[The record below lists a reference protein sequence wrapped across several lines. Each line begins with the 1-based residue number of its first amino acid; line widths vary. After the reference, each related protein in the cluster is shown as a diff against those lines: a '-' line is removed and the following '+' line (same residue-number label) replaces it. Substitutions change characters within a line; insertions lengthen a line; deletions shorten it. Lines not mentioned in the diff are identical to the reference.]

1 MTLQGQDIIRAT
13 SKTLPKQPGVYQ
25 MEDSKG
31 NILYIGK
38 AKNLANRV
46 KNYLSINNLTRR
58 IQRMVSLTSSMNF
71 YVTNT
76 ELEAII
82 LECNLIKK
90 YKPRFNI
97 LLRDDKSFPYIF
109 ISSEH
114 DFPRIEKHRGAQYKK
129 GRYYGPF
136 ASPDAVNR
144 TINTLQ
150 RIFLLRSCTDKE
162 VASGQKLC
170 FNYYLKRCSGPCGG
184 KITKEEYAKLIESA
198 DDFLSSGN
206 SENIQKKFEDQ
217 MYFASKNKNFEL
229 AASLRDR
236 LKALKHIAQNNSIKI
251 KDIKDADIFAIDTRE
266 GKTCIYGSFFRNNT
280 SYGGKAFFPDHD
292 QLADKIEIM
301 IGFLNIFY
309 AEKKI
314 PRVIITNT
322 DIDKTNSFMILGK
335 NFENTKIVNPKKGP
349 KKNLLKFAEKNS
361 RINLELKLNKLKS
374 FDNFTNEIKKMFQIK
389 KDINKIEAFD
399 NSHTFGKFPVGV
411 MIAYN
416 NNGFLKSNYRKF
428 NIKFNLEDNKNKVD
442 DYYMM
447 KEMLIRRFGNSKFK
461 NEIDLPDLLLI
472 DGGRGQYNSAKKA
485 IEDLQIN
492 IPIIAMAKGLDRDS
506 GREIL
511 IHDKY
516 THRLNHN
523 NLLLHFLQNIRDE
536 VHRFAI
542 TTHRSKRYK
551 MSIKSIF
558 DDLKGIGP
566 ERKKILKKH
575 FGSVE
580 QLKLASLKEL
590 KEIKSIPE
598 NILKRIYEYF
608 HSV

>member
-1 MTLQGQDIIRAT
+1 MTLQGQEIIRET
-13 SKTLPKQPGVYQ
+13 SRTLPNQPGVYQ
-25 MEDSKG
+25 MEDGKG

-38 AKNLANRV
+38 AKNLSNRV

-58 IQRMVSLTSSMNF
+58 IQRMVSLTDSMNF
-71 YVTNT
+71 FVTNT

-90 YKPRFNI
+90 HKPRFNV

-114 DFPRIEKHRGAQYKK
+114 DFPRIEKHRGSKNKK

-144 TINTLQ
+144 TINTIQ

-162 VASGQKLC
+162 VAAGKKLC

-184 KITKEEYAKLIESA
+184 KITKKAYAKLIEAA

-206 SENIQKKFEDQ
+206 SERIEKNFSDQ
-217 MYFASKNKNFEL
+217 MYKAAKNKNFEL

-236 LKALKHIAQNNSIKI
+236 LKALRHIAQNNSIKI
-251 KDIKDADIFAIDTRE
+251 KDIKNADVFAINTSE

-280 SYGGKAFFPDHD
+280 SYGGKAFYPDHD
-292 QLADKIEIM
+292 QLSEKEEIM
-301 IGFLNIFY
+301 LGFLNIFY
-309 AEKKI
+309 AEKDI
-314 PRVIITNT
+314 PEYIITNT
-322 DIDKTNSFMILGK
+322 DIKKNGVLNILGK
-335 NFENTKIVNPKKGP
+335 NFENTKIIKPIKGP

-361 RINLELKLNKLKS
+361 RVNLDLKLNKLKS
-374 FDNFTNEIKKMFQIK
+374 FENFTLEIKKIFHIK
-389 KDINKIEAFD
+389 STISKIEAYD
-399 NSHTFGKFPVGV
+399 NSHTFGKYPVGV

-416 NNGFLKSNYRKF
+416 SNGFIKSNYRKF
-428 NIKFNLEDNKNKVD
+428 NIKFNLEEDKNKVD

-447 KEMLIRRFGNSKFK
+447 REMLIRRFNNTKFK
-461 NEIDLPDLLLI
+461 KDIDLPDLLLI
-472 DGGRGQYNSAKKA
+472 DGGKGQYNSAL
-485 IEDLQIN
+485 EVMNELSIN
-492 IPIIAMAKGLDRDS
+492 IPIISMAKGVDRDS

-511 IHDKY
+511 IHDKF
-516 THRLNHN
+516 THRLNDN
-523 NLLLHFLQNIRDE
+523 NPLLHFLQNIRDE

-542 TTHRSKRYK
+542 TTHRSKRSK
-551 MSIKSIF
+551 MSFRSVF

-575 FGSVE
+575 FGTIE
-580 QLKLASLKEL
+580 NIKLASMTEL
-590 KEIKSIPE
+590 KQVKSIPDT
-598 NILKRIYEYF
+598 ILEKIYKYF

>member
-1 MTLQGQDIIRAT
+1 MTLQGQEIIKAT
-13 SKTLPKQPGVYQ
+13 SKTLPNQPGVYQ
-25 MEDSKG
+25 MEDNNG

-38 AKNLANRV
+38 AKNLSNRV
-46 KNYLSINNLTRR
+46 KNYLSISNLTRR
-58 IQRMVSLTSSMNF
+58 IQRMVSLTNSMNF
-71 YVTNT
+71 FVTNT

-90 YKPRFNI
+90 HKPRFNV

-114 DFPRIEKHRGAQYKK
+114 DFPRIEKHRGPKNKA

-144 TINTLQ
+144 TINTIQ
-150 RIFLLRSCTDKE
+150 RIFLLRSCTDKD
-162 VASGQKLC
+162 VSAGNKLC

-184 KITKEEYAKLIESA
+184 KITKQAYAKLIESA

-206 SENIQKKFEDQ
+206 SEKIQKNFTNQ
-217 MYFASKNKNFEL
+217 MYVASKNKNFEL

-251 KDIKDADIFAIDTRE
+251 KDIKDADVFAIDSRN

-280 SYGGKAFFPDHD
+280 SYGGKAFYPDHD
-292 QLADKIEIM
+292 QLAEKEEIM
-301 IGFLNIFY
+301 LGFLNIFY
-309 AEKKI
+309 AEKEVPKYI
-314 PRVIITNT
+314 LTNT
-322 DIDKTNSFMILGK
+322 DITKSDSFNILGK
-335 NFENTKIVNPKKGP
+335 NFENTKILTPQKGP

-361 RINLELKLNKLKS
+361 RINLDLKLNKLKS
-374 FDNFTNEIKKMFQIK
+374 FDSFTNEIKKIFQIK
-389 KDINKIEAFD
+389 NNINKIEAYD

-416 NNGFLKSNYRKF
+416 NNGFIKSNYRKF
-428 NIKFNLEDNKNKVD
+428 NIKFNIENNKNKVD

-447 KEMLIRRFGNSKFK
+447 KEMLIRRFNNVKFRD
-461 NEIDLPDLLLI
+461 EIDLPDLLLI
-472 DGGRGQYNSAKKA
+472 DGGKGQYSSAKEVMDNLK
-485 IEDLQIN
+485 IN
-492 IPIIAMAKGLDRDS
+492 IPIISMAKGVDRNS

-511 IHDKY
+511 IHEKF
-516 THRLNHN
+516 THRLNEN
-523 NLLLHFLQNIRDE
+523 NTLLHFLQNIRDE

-542 TTHRSKRYK
+542 TTHRTKRSK
-551 MSIKSIF
+551 MSIRSVF
-558 DDLKGIGP
+558 DELKGIGP

-575 FGSVE
+575 FGTIE
-580 QLKLASLKEL
+580 NLKLATLEDLK
-590 KEIKSIPE
+590 KIKSIPV
-598 NILKRIYEYF
+598 NILKQIYEYF

>member
-1 MTLQGQDIIRAT
+1 MTLQGQEIIKAI
-13 SKTLPKQPGVYQ
+13 SKTLPNQPGVYQ
-25 MEDSKG
+25 MEDNKG

-38 AKNLANRV
+38 AKNLSNRV

-58 IQRMVSLTSSMNF
+58 IQRMVSLTNSMNF
-71 YVTNT
+71 FVTNT

-90 YKPRFNI
+90 HKPRFNV
-97 LLRDDKSFPYIF
+97 LLRDDKSFPFIF

-114 DFPRIEKHRGAQYKK
+114 DFPRIEKHRGPKNK
-129 GRYYGPF
+129 TGRYYGPF

-144 TINTLQ
+144 TINTIQ

-162 VASGQKLC
+162 VSKGNKLC

-184 KITKEEYAKLIESA
+184 KITKEAYAKLIESA

-206 SENIQKKFEDQ
+206 SEKIQKNFTNQ
-217 MYFASKNKNFEL
+217 MYVASKNKNFEL

-251 KDIKDADIFAIDTRE
+251 KDIRDADVFAIDSRN

-280 SYGGKAFFPDHD
+280 SYGGKAFYPDHD
-292 QLADKIEIM
+292 QLAEKEEIM
-301 IGFLNIFY
+301 LGFLNIFY
-309 AEKKI
+309 ADKEI
-314 PRVIITNT
+314 PKYILTNT
-322 DIDKTNSFMILGK
+322 NINKSASFNILGK
-335 NFENTKIVNPKKGP
+335 NFENTKILTPQKGP

-361 RINLELKLNKLKS
+361 RINLELRLNKLKS
-374 FDNFTNEIKKMFQIK
+374 FDSFTNEIKKIFQIK
-389 KDINKIEAFD
+389 KDINKIEAYD

-416 NNGFLKSNYRKF
+416 NNGFIKSNYRKF
-428 NIKFNLEDNKNKVD
+428 NIKFNVEDNKNKVD

-447 KEMLIRRFGNSKFK
+447 KEMLIRRFNNTKFRD
-461 NEIDLPDLLLI
+461 EIDLPDLLLI
-472 DGGRGQYNSAKKA
+472 DGGKGQYNSAKEVMDK
-485 IEDLQIN
+485 LKIN
-492 IPIIAMAKGLDRDS
+492 IPIISMAKGVDRNS

-511 IHDKY
+511 IHEKF
-516 THRLNHN
+516 THRLNEN
-523 NLLLHFLQNIRDE
+523 STLLHFLQNIRDE

-542 TTHRSKRYK
+542 TTHRTKRSK
-551 MSIKSIF
+551 MSIKSVF
-558 DDLKGIGP
+558 DELKGIGP

-575 FGSVE
+575 FGTIE
-580 QLKLASLKEL
+580 NIKLATFEDLK
-590 KEIKSIPE
+590 KVKSIPL
-598 NILKRIYEYF
+598 NILRQIYEYF

>member
-1 MTLQGQDIIRAT
+1 MTLQGQEIIKAI
-13 SKTLPKQPGVYQ
+13 SKTLPNQPGVYQ
-25 MEDSKG
+25 MEDNKG

-38 AKNLANRV
+38 AKNLSNRV

-58 IQRMVSLTSSMNF
+58 IQRMVSLTNSMNF
-71 YVTNT
+71 FVTNT

-90 YKPRFNI
+90 HKPRFNV
-97 LLRDDKSFPYIF
+97 LLRDDKSFPFIF

-114 DFPRIEKHRGAQYKK
+114 DFPRIEKHRGPKNK
-129 GRYYGPF
+129 TGRYYGPF

-144 TINTLQ
+144 TINTIQ

-162 VASGQKLC
+162 VSKGNKLC

-184 KITKEEYAKLIESA
+184 KITKKAYAKLIESA

-206 SENIQKKFEDQ
+206 SEKIQKNFTNQ
-217 MYFASKNKNFEL
+217 MYVASKNKNFEL

-251 KDIKDADIFAIDTRE
+251 KDIRDADVFAIDSRN

-280 SYGGKAFFPDHD
+280 SYGGKAFYPDHD
-292 QLADKIEIM
+292 QLAEKEEIM
-301 IGFLNIFY
+301 LGFLNIFY
-309 AEKKI
+309 ADKEI
-314 PRVIITNT
+314 PKYILTNT
-322 DIDKTNSFMILGK
+322 NIKKSASFNILGK
-335 NFENTKIVNPKKGP
+335 NFENTKILTPQKGP

-361 RINLELKLNKLKS
+361 RINLELRLNKLKS
-374 FDNFTNEIKKMFQIK
+374 FDSFTNEIKKIFQIK
-389 KDINKIEAFD
+389 KDINKIEAYD

-416 NNGFLKSNYRKF
+416 NNGFIKSNYRKF
-428 NIKFNLEDNKNKVD
+428 NIKFNVEDNKNKVD

-447 KEMLIRRFGNSKFK
+447 KEMLIRRFNNTKFRD
-461 NEIDLPDLLLI
+461 EIDLPDLLLI
-472 DGGRGQYNSAKKA
+472 DGGKGQYNSAKEVMDK
-485 IEDLQIN
+485 LKIN
-492 IPIIAMAKGLDRDS
+492 IPIISMAKGADRNS

-511 IHDKY
+511 IHEKF
-516 THRLNHN
+516 THRLNEN
-523 NLLLHFLQNIRDE
+523 STLLHFLQNIRDE

-542 TTHRSKRYK
+542 TTHRTKRSK
-551 MSIKSIF
+551 MSIKSVF
-558 DDLKGIGP
+558 DELKGIGP

-575 FGSVE
+575 FGTIE
-580 QLKLASLKEL
+580 NIKLATFEDLK
-590 KEIKSIPE
+590 KVKSIPL
-598 NILKRIYEYF
+598 NILRQIYEYF

>member
-1 MTLQGQDIIRAT
+1 MTLQGQEIIKAT
-13 SKTLPKQPGVYQ
+13 SKTLPNQPGVYQ
-25 MEDSKG
+25 MEDNNG

-38 AKNLANRV
+38 AKNLSNRV
-46 KNYLSINNLTRR
+46 KNYLSISNLTRR
-58 IQRMVSLTSSMNF
+58 IQRMVSLTNSMNF
-71 YVTNT
+71 FVTNT

-90 YKPRFNI
+90 HKPRFNV

-114 DFPRIEKHRGAQYKK
+114 DFPRIEKHRGPKNK
-129 GRYYGPF
+129 PGRYYGPF

-144 TINTLQ
+144 TINTIQ
-150 RIFLLRSCTDKE
+150 RIFLLRSCTDKD
-162 VASGQKLC
+162 VSAGNKLC

-184 KITKEEYAKLIESA
+184 KITKQAYAKLIESA

-206 SENIQKKFEDQ
+206 SEKIQKNFTNQ
-217 MYFASKNKNFEL
+217 MYVASKNKNFEL

-251 KDIKDADIFAIDTRE
+251 KDIKDADVFAIDSRN

-280 SYGGKAFFPDHD
+280 SYGGKAFYPDHD
-292 QLADKIEIM
+292 QLAEKEEIM
-301 IGFLNIFY
+301 LGFLNIFY
-309 AEKKI
+309 AEKEVPKYI
-314 PRVIITNT
+314 LTNT
-322 DIDKTNSFMILGK
+322 DITKSDSFNILGK
-335 NFENTKIVNPKKGP
+335 NFENTKILTPQKGP

-361 RINLELKLNKLKS
+361 RINLDLKLNKLKS
-374 FDNFTNEIKKMFQIK
+374 FDSFTNEIKKIFQIK
-389 KDINKIEAFD
+389 NNINKIEAYD

-416 NNGFLKSNYRKF
+416 NNGFIKSNYRKF
-428 NIKFNLEDNKNKVD
+428 NIKFNIENNKNKVD

-447 KEMLIRRFGNSKFK
+447 KEMLIRRFNNVKFRD
-461 NEIDLPDLLLI
+461 EIDLPDLLLI
-472 DGGRGQYNSAKKA
+472 DGGKGQYSSAKEVMDNLK
-485 IEDLQIN
+485 IN
-492 IPIIAMAKGLDRDS
+492 IPIISMAKGVDRNS

-511 IHDKY
+511 IHEKF
-516 THRLNHN
+516 THRLNEN
-523 NLLLHFLQNIRDE
+523 NTLLHFLQNIRDE

-542 TTHRSKRYK
+542 TTHRTKRSK
-551 MSIKSIF
+551 MSIRSVF
-558 DDLKGIGP
+558 DELKGIGP

-575 FGSVE
+575 FGTIE
-580 QLKLASLKEL
+580 NLKLATLEDLK
-590 KEIKSIPE
+590 KIKSIPV
-598 NILKRIYEYF
+598 NILKQIYEYF

>member
-1 MTLQGQDIIRAT
+1 MTLQGQEIIKAT
-13 SKTLPKQPGVYQ
+13 SKTLPNQPGVYQ
-25 MEDSKG
+25 MEDNKG

-38 AKNLANRV
+38 AKNLSNRV

-58 IQRMVSLTSSMNF
+58 IQRMVSLTNSMNF
-71 YVTNT
+71 FVTNT

-90 YKPRFNI
+90 HKPRFNV
-97 LLRDDKSFPYIF
+97 LLRDDKSFPFIF

-114 DFPRIEKHRGAQYKK
+114 DFPRIEKHRGPKNK
-129 GRYYGPF
+129 SGRYYGPF

-144 TINTLQ
+144 TINTIQ

-162 VASGQKLC
+162 VSAGNKLC

-184 KITKEEYAKLIESA
+184 KITKQAYAKLIESA

-206 SENIQKKFEDQ
+206 SEKIQKNFTNQ
-217 MYFASKNKNFEL
+217 MYVASKNKNFEL

-251 KDIKDADIFAIDTRE
+251 KDIKDADVFAIDSRN

-280 SYGGKAFFPDHD
+280 SYGGKAFYPDHD
-292 QLADKIEIM
+292 QLAEKEEIM
-301 IGFLNIFY
+301 LGFLNIFY
-309 AEKKI
+309 AEKEI
-314 PRVIITNT
+314 PKYILTNT
-322 DIDKTNSFMILGK
+322 DITKSDSFNILGK
-335 NFENTKIVNPKKGP
+335 NFENTKILTPQKGP

-361 RINLELKLNKLKS
+361 RINLDLKLNKLKS
-374 FDNFTNEIKKMFQIK
+374 FDSFTNEIKKIFQIK
-389 KDINKIEAFD
+389 NNINKIEAYD

-416 NNGFLKSNYRKF
+416 NNGFIKSNYRKF
-428 NIKFNLEDNKNKVD
+428 NIKFNIENNKNKVD

-447 KEMLIRRFGNSKFK
+447 KEMLIRRFNNVKFRD
-461 NEIDLPDLLLI
+461 EIDLPDLLLI
-472 DGGRGQYNSAKKA
+472 DGGKGQYSSAKEVMDNLK
-485 IEDLQIN
+485 IN
-492 IPIIAMAKGLDRDS
+492 IPIISMAKGVDRNS

-511 IHDKY
+511 IHEKF
-516 THRLNHN
+516 THRLNEN
-523 NLLLHFLQNIRDE
+523 NTLLHFLQNIRDE

-542 TTHRSKRYK
+542 TTHRTKRSK
-551 MSIKSIF
+551 MSIRSVF
-558 DDLKGIGP
+558 DELKGIGP

-575 FGSVE
+575 FGTIE
-580 QLKLASLKEL
+580 NLKLATLEDLK
-590 KEIKSIPE
+590 KIKSIPE
-598 NILKRIYEYF
+598 NILKQIYEYF

>member
-1 MTLQGQDIIRAT
+1 
-13 SKTLPKQPGVYQ
+13 
-25 MEDSKG
+25 
-31 NILYIGK
+31 
-38 AKNLANRV
+38 
-46 KNYLSINNLTRR
+46 
-58 IQRMVSLTSSMNF
+58 
-71 YVTNT
+71 
-76 ELEAII
+76 
-82 LECNLIKK
+82 
-90 YKPRFNI
+90 
-97 LLRDDKSFPYIF
+97 
-109 ISSEH
+109 
-114 DFPRIEKHRGAQYKK
+114 
-129 GRYYGPF
+129 
-136 ASPDAVNR
+136 
-144 TINTLQ
+144 
-150 RIFLLRSCTDKE
+150 
-162 VASGQKLC
+162 
-170 FNYYLKRCSGPCGG
+170 
-184 KITKEEYAKLIESA
+184 
-198 DDFLSSGN
+198 
-206 SENIQKKFEDQ
+206 
-217 MYFASKNKNFEL
+217 
-229 AASLRDR
+229 
-236 LKALKHIAQNNSIKI
+236 
-251 KDIKDADIFAIDTRE
+251 
-266 GKTCIYGSFFRNNT
+266 
-280 SYGGKAFFPDHD
+280 
-292 QLADKIEIM
+292 
-301 IGFLNIFY
+301 
-309 AEKKI
+309 
-314 PRVIITNT
+314 
-322 DIDKTNSFMILGK
+322 MILGK

-399 NSHTFGKFPVGV
+399 NSHTFGKYPVGV

-551 MSIKSIF
+551 MSIKSVF

-566 ERKKILKKH
+566 ERKKLLKKH

>member
-1 MTLQGQDIIRAT
+1 MTLQGQEIIRET

-25 MEDSKG
+25 MEDDKG

-38 AKNLANRV
+38 AKNLSNRV

-58 IQRMVSLTSSMNF
+58 IQRMVSLTNSMNF
-71 YVTNT
+71 FVTNT

-90 YKPRFNI
+90 HKPRFNV

-109 ISSEH
+109 ISSAH
-114 DFPRIEKHRGAQYKK
+114 DFPRIEKHRGSKDK
-129 GRYYGPF
+129 PGRYYGPF

-144 TINTLQ
+144 TINTIQ

-162 VASGQKLC
+162 VSIGNKLC

-206 SENIQKKFEDQ
+206 SEKIQNNFTNQ
-217 MYFASKNKNFEL
+217 MYMASKNKNFEL

-251 KDIKDADIFAIDTRE
+251 KDIKNADVFAIDTRE

-280 SYGGKAFFPDHD
+280 SYGGKAFYPDHD
-292 QLADKIEIM
+292 QLLEKEEIM
-301 IGFLNIFY
+301 LGFLNIFY
-309 AEKKI
+309 AEKEIPKI
-314 PRVIITNT
+314 IITNT
-322 DIDKTNSFMILGK
+322 NIKKSNKFTFLGK
-335 NFENTKIVNPKKGP
+335 NFEKTLILKPQKGP
-349 KKNLLKFAEKNS
+349 KKNLLKFAEKNAY
-361 RINLELKLNKLKS
+361 INLNLKLNKLKS
-374 FDNFTNEIKKMFQIK
+374 FDYFRNEIKKIFQIESK
-389 KDINKIEAFD
+389 INKIEAFD
-399 NSHTFGKFPVGV
+399 NSHTFGKYPVGV
-411 MIAYN
+411 MVAYN
-416 NNGFLKSNYRKF
+416 NNGFIKSNYRKF
-428 NIKFNLEDNKNKVD
+428 NIKFNLEENKNKVD

-447 KEMLIRRFGNSKFK
+447 KEMLIRRFSNIKFK
-461 NEIDLPDLLLI
+461 NEIDLPDILLI
-472 DGGRGQYNSAKKA
+472 DGGKGQYNSAKQVMDTLK
-485 IEDLQIN
+485 LR
-492 IPIIAMAKGLDRDS
+492 IPIISMAKGVDRDS

-511 IHDKY
+511 IHEHF
-516 THRLNHN
+516 THRLNQN
-523 NLLLHFLQNIRDE
+523 NTLLHFLQNIRDE

-542 TTHRSKRYK
+542 TSHRSKRSK
-551 MSIKSIF
+551 MSTRSVF

-566 ERKKILKKH
+566 QRKKMLKKH
-575 FGSVE
+575 FGTIE
-580 QLKLASLKEL
+580 RLKLASFEEL
-590 KEIKSIPE
+590 KEVKSIPD
-598 NILKRIYEYF
+598 NILKKIYEYF

>member
-13 SKTLPKQPGVYQ
+13 SKTLPNQPGVYQ
-25 MEDSKG
+25 MEDGKG

-38 AKNLANRV
+38 AKNLSNRV

-58 IQRMVSLTSSMNF
+58 IQRMVSLTNSMNF
-71 YVTNT
+71 FVTNT
-76 ELEAII
+76 ELEALI

-90 YKPRFNI
+90 HKPRFNV

-114 DFPRIEKHRGAQYKK
+114 DFPRIEKHRGAQNKK

-162 VASGQKLC
+162 VLSGQKLC

-184 KITKEEYAKLIESA
+184 KITKEDYAKLIESA

-206 SENIQKKFEDQ
+206 SKKIQKKFTDQ
-217 MYFASKNKNFEL
+217 MYLASKNKNFEL

-236 LKALKHIAQNNSIKI
+236 LKALRHIAQNNSIKI

-292 QLADKIEIM
+292 QLSEKKEIM

-314 PRVIITNT
+314 PKVIITNT
-322 DIDKTNSFMILGK
+322 NIHKTDSFMILGK

-361 RINLELKLNKLKS
+361 RINLDLKLNKLKS
-374 FDNFTNEIKKMFQIK
+374 FDNFIKEIKKIFQIK

-399 NSHTFGKFPVGV
+399 NSHTFGKYPVGV

-447 KEMLIRRFGNSKFK
+447 KEMLSRRFKNSKFTD
-461 NEIDLPDLLLI
+461 EIDLPDLLLI
-472 DGGRGQYNSAKKA
+472 DGGKGQYNSAKKV
-485 IEDLQIN
+485 IESLKIK

-511 IHDKY
+511 IHDKF

-542 TTHRSKRYK
+542 TTHRRKRSK
-551 MSIKSIF
+551 MSFRSVF
-558 DDLKGIGP
+558 DDLEGIGP
-566 ERKKILKKH
+566 ERKKILKRH

-598 NILKRIYEYF
+598 NILEKIYEYF

>member
-1 MTLQGQDIIRAT
+1 MTLQGQEIIRST
-13 SKTLPKQPGVYQ
+13 SKTLPNQPGVYQ
-25 MEDSKG
+25 MIDNKG

-38 AKNLANRV
+38 AKNLSNRV

-58 IQRMVSLTSSMNF
+58 IQRMVSLTNSMNF
-71 YVTNT
+71 FVTNT

-90 YKPRFNI
+90 HKPRFNV

-114 DFPRIEKHRGAQYKK
+114 DFPRIEKHRGAKNK
-129 GRYYGPF
+129 PGRYYGPF

-144 TINTLQ
+144 TINTIQ

-162 VASGQKLC
+162 VTAGNKLC
-170 FNYYLKRCSGPCGG
+170 FNYYLKRCSGPCGA

-198 DDFLSSGN
+198 DEFLSSGN
-206 SENIQKKFEDQ
+206 SDKIQNNFTKQ
-217 MYFASKNKNFEL
+217 MYIASKNENFEL

-251 KDIKDADIFAIDTRE
+251 RDIKDADIFAIYNKE

-292 QLADKIEIM
+292 QLAEKEEI
-301 IGFLNIFY
+301 ILGFLNIFY
-309 AEKKI
+309 SEREI
-314 PRVIITNT
+314 PKYIITNV
-322 DIDKTNSFMILGK
+322 DILKSDRISTLGK
-335 NFENTKIVNPKKGP
+335 NFENTKILKPKKGP

-361 RINLELKLNKLKS
+361 QLNLDLKLNKLKS
-374 FDNFTNEIKKMFQIK
+374 FDNFIKEIKKIFQIK
-389 KDINKIEAFD
+389 NNINKIEAFD
-399 NSHTFGKFPVGV
+399 NSHTFGKYPVGV

-416 NNGFLKSNYRKF
+416 SNGFIKSNYRKF
-428 NIKFNLEDNKNKVD
+428 NIKFNMEKNINKVD

-447 KEMLIRRFGNSKFK
+447 KEMLVRRFSNAKFK
-461 NEIDLPDLLLI
+461 DEIELPDLLLI
-472 DGGRGQYNSAKKA
+472 DGGKGQYNSAKEVMNELK
-485 IEDLQIN
+485 IT
-492 IPIIAMAKGLDRDS
+492 IPIISMAKGIDRDS

-511 IHDKY
+511 IHDKF
-516 THRLNHN
+516 THRLNEN
-523 NLLLHFLQNIRDE
+523 NSLLHFLQNIRDE

-542 TTHRSKRYK
+542 TTHRSKRSK
-551 MSIKSIF
+551 MSIRSVY
-558 DDLKGIGP
+558 DELKGIGP
-566 ERKKILKKH
+566 ERKKILKRH
-575 FGSVE
+575 FGSIE
-580 QLKLASLKEL
+580 NLKLASLEDL
-590 KEIKSIPE
+590 KKIKSIPV
-598 NILKRIYEYF
+598 NILVNIYEYF